1 MNTPAPLSAPP
12 RLRRFACMM
21 YEAVLL
27 FGVVFLAGYLFDT
40 LTQSRNALMLRHA
53 RQCWLFL
60 AIGVYFVLCWRRSG
74 QTLPMKTWHIRLVDR
89 NGAPPALARL
99 LARYVL
105 AWILPLAAALLVWGI
120 ESLSGWPATSMFIVA
135 APFAIFIGSW
145 LDPNGQF
152 LHDRLAGTRLINLPP
167 ATKAARKPAVSA

>member
-1 MNTPAPLSAPP
+1 MNTPPTLPAPP

-53 RQCWLFL
+53 RQLWLFL
-60 AIGVYFVLCWRRSG
+60 AVGAYFVLCWRRAG

-89 NGAPPALARL
+89 DGEPPSLARL
-99 LARYVL
+99 AARYVM
-105 AWILPLAAALLVWGI
+105 AWVLPLAAALVVWCA
-120 ESLSGWPATSMFIVA
+120 ESLSGWPATSMFIVVT
-135 APFAIFIGSW
+135 PFAIFIGSW
-145 LDPNGQF
+145 LTSDGQF
-152 LHDRLAGTRLINLPP
+152 LHDRWAGTRLINVAP
-167 ATKAARKPAVSA
+167 AAKAERKPAIGA